1 MDLQQ
6 LNTFKTLHLL
16 GVVALFSSLGSILLA
31 SARSKAASILH
42 GVSLLLILL
51 IGFAMLGKPPMEKY
65 WWMLKLVLWLFIGG
79 APALAKRKIMAGPLV
94 LALCIAAA
102 GFAAWLGLAK
112 PF

>member
-1 MDLQQ
+1 MNPL
-6 LNTFKTLHLL
+6 LLKTLHIV

-42 GVSLLLILL
+42 GVSLILILL
-51 IGFAMLGKPPMEKY
+51 VGFAMLRKPPMDQY
-65 WWMLKLVLWLFIGG
+65 WWMVKLALWLFIGA

-94 LALCIAAA
+94 LVLCIAAA